1 MWDYY
6 MGDLYANLEEQ
17 LDDGVEGPLN
27 ILNDKQAIL
36 LEEKVLFADHPL
48 STCYLADVCL

>member
-48 STCYLADVCL
+48 